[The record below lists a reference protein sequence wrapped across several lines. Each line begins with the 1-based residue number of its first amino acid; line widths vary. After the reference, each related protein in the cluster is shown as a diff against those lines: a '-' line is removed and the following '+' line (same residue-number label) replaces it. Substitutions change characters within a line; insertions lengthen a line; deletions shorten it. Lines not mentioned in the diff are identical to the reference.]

1 MHCNAKTMIKIA
13 AALGAFLA
21 ATYVAVPEARALVS
35 ASAPVLLAL
44 ICPITMIA
52 MMFMMKA
59 PAGERR
65 ETACSK
71 PQPGA
76 DQDAGVRPSA

>member
-13 AALGAFLA
+13 AALGAVLA
-21 ATYVAVPEARALVS
+21 TTYVAVPEARALV
-35 ASAPVLLAL
+35 AAGAPILLAL

-59 PAGERR
+59 PAGETRDAER
-65 ETACSK
+65 AK
-71 PQPGA
+71 PPA
-76 DQDAGVRPSA
+76 AAAPDAATHPSA